1 MTRLLLIVSIVIL
14 CWSFPISTFD
24 TCEKKWLLAG
34 ARSVRRRGGEPLRLY
49 PIPLLEN
56 GSKVQTKSTIL
67 AATTVGIFSLDRAQG
82 YYPEP
87 NVLGGI

>member
-1 MTRLLLIVSIVIL
+1 MAAS
-14 CWSFPISTFD
+14 
-24 TCEKKWLLAG
+24 
-34 ARSVRRRGGEPLRLY
+34 RGEICPPPRWRAFTAL

-56 GSKVQTKSTIL
+56 GSKVQTKSTVL
-67 AATTVGIFSLDRAQG
+67 AAITAGTFSLDRAQG